1 MSEINEE
8 LLAEA
13 KKCVPYVA
21 AAIIVVAGYYGIRN
35 YRAEQ
40 REKAAA
46 ALTESLTAE
55 ELEEAVANYGSGK
68 SGAALKIKLA
78 KKYFDTARYEEALA
92 LYEELDGKAGAAFD
106 AIPVVGK
113 AQTLEALARTDEA
126 LKIYEE
132 FAAANPD
139 NYLALTAKLGVVR
152 CVAKGDKAAGQAK
165 LAELKESVKDDEASL
180 ARVEALEEVINRL

>member
-8 LLAEA
+8 LLEEA

-165 LAELKESVKDDEASL
+165 LAELKESVKGDEASL

>member
-8 LLAEA
+8 LLEEA

-113 AQTLEALARTDEA
+113 AQTLEVLARTDEA

-180 ARVEALEEVINRL
+180 ARVKALEEVINRL

>member
-8 LLAEA
+8 LLEEA

-40 REKAAA
+40 REKAAS
-46 ALTESLTAE
+46 ALTESVTAE
-55 ELEEAVANYGSGK
+55 ELEEAVANYGGGK

-92 LYEELDGKAGAAFD
+92 LYEELEGKAGEAFD
-106 AIPVVGK
+106 AIPTVGR

-132 FAAANPD
+132 FAAGNPD
-139 NYLALTAKLGVVR
+139 SYLALTAKLGVVR
-152 CVAKGDKAAGQAK
+152 CVAKGDKAAAQAK
-165 LAELKESVKDDEASL
+165 LAELKESVKDDEAGK